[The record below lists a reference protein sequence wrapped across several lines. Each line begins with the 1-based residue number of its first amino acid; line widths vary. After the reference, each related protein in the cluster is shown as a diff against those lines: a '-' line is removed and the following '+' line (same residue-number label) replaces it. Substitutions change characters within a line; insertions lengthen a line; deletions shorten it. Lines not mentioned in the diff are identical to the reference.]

1 MKPQYLAKG
10 RLPSGEKNKTEQ
22 AYEDRLKLLQQSGI
36 ILWYMFEP
44 FNLRLAD
51 KTFYKP
57 DFLVIGRDNVLE
69 CHEVK
74 SWWTDDARVKIKV
87 AANQFPFR
95 FIAVKPKKKRD
106 GGGWEVETF

>member
-10 RLPSGEKNKTEQ
+10 RLRSGEKNKTEQ
-22 AYEDRLKLLQQSGI
+22 DYENRLKLLQHSGL
-36 ILWYMFEP
+36 ILWYKFEAI
-44 FNLRLAD
+44 NLRLAD

-57 DFLVIGRDNVLE
+57 DFLVIAQDGVLE

-87 AANQFPFR
+87 AASQFPFR
-95 FIAVKPKKKRD
+95 FKAAMPKKKKD
-106 GGGWEVETF
+106 GGGWEVEIF